1 MNVMYETFTSII
13 SFHFIWIGCSFKF
26 ILKVGVEE
34 SIVNA
39 PFVSLQNAKSEV
51 RLNSWSVLCNPWCV
65 HIRLFNFEE
74 KFKWTPGI
82 INTKLIYIWI
92 ISTRLSKKNSNQI
105 KFEFFYFCNNKHF
118 LLIFNSSNL
127 FIFHFDWNIWHRILY
142 VGFD

>member
-1 MNVMYETFTSII
+1 MYETFTSII
-13 SFHFIWIGCSFKF
+13 SCHFICIGCSFKC
-26 ILKVGVEE
+26 IVQVGVEE
-34 SIVNA
+34 LIVNA
-39 PFVSLQNAKSEV
+39 PFVSLHNAKSEV
-51 RLNSWSVLCNPWCV
+51 RLNSWSVVCSHSTLNV
-65 HIRLFNFEE
+65 EE
-74 KFKWTPGI
+74 KFKWTPDI